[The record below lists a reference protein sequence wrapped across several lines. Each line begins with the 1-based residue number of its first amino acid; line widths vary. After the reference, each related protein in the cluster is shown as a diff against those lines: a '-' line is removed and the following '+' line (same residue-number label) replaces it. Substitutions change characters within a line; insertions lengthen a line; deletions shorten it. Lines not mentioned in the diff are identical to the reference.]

1 MPKITFEIPIDIK
14 DIVQKHTEIDWD
26 KIVSDTLWNYAKKIK
41 LLDSI
46 ACKSKLTEKDIEA
59 LVKLMQDKE
68 VALILQGIK
77 EGEKKDGGK

>member
-1 MPKITFEIPIDIK
+1 MPKVTFEIPIDIK

-46 ACKSKLTEKDIEA
+46 ACKSKLTEKDIDA
-59 LVKLMQDKE
+59 LDHEIKSD
-68 VALILQGIK
+68 LI
-77 EGEKKDGGK
+77 KKYQKV